1 MVKVRKKMMV
11 LAAIPC
17 YNEEFAIGSVVLK
30 ARRRVDE
37 VLVIDDGSTD
47 TTAEIARDAGAKVIS
62 HTMNRGK
69 GAAIKSALEYVTAS
83 NRFDIL
89 VLLDGDAQHDPAQI
103 PLLIEPL
110 RDGTADMVIGFRNP
124 AQMPFYR
131 RIGRRVLDY
140 TTAIRGM
147 TTDSQ
152 SGFRALN
159 RRAFD
164 ALKRENLRGNGFSI
178 ESEMLLAAKALG
190 LRIKEVPI
198 KCNYRNGEKP
208 TKNPVVH
215 GVGVLST
222 LVKLIVEERP
232 LIFMGIPGLALT
244 IAGLFFGLK
253 LLQLYNHLGY
263 FSIPFTLLA
272 GFFIILGV
280 FSIFMGLI
288 LNVVSRLL
296 KQEGKTLQ

>member
-1 MVKVRKKMMV
+1 MVKVEKKMMV

-47 TTAEIARDAGAKVIS
+47 ATAEIARDAGAKVIS

-83 NRFDIL
+83 DRFDIL

-198 KCNYRNGEKP
+198 KCNYGNVEKP

-222 LVKLIVEERP
+222 LVKLIAEERP

-253 LLQLYNHLGY
+253 LLQLYNRSGY

-272 GFFIILGV
+272 GFFIVLGV
-280 FSIFMGLI
+280 FSIFMGLV

>member
-1 MVKVRKKMMV
+1 MVKVRRKMMV

-47 TTAEIARDAGAKVIS
+47 ATAEIARDAGAKVIS

-83 NRFDIL
+83 DRFDIL

-198 KCNYRNGEKP
+198 KCNYGNVEKP

-222 LVKLIVEERP
+222 LVKLIAEERP
-232 LIFMGIPGLALT
+232 LIFMGIPGLVLT

-253 LLQLYNHLGY
+253 LLQLYNLSGY

-280 FSIFMGLI
+280 FSIFMGLV

>member
-1 MVKVRKKMMV
+1 VVKVRRKMMV

-47 TTAEIARDAGAKVIS
+47 ATAEIARDAGAKVIS

-83 NRFDIL
+83 DRFDIL

-198 KCNYRNGEKP
+198 KCNYGNVEKP

-222 LVKLIVEERP
+222 LVKLIAEERP
-232 LIFMGIPGLALT
+232 LIFMGIPGLVLT

-253 LLQLYNHLGY
+253 LLQLYNRSGY

-272 GFFIILGV
+272 GFFIVLGV
-280 FSIFMGLI
+280 FSIFMGLV

>member
-47 TTAEIARDAGAKVIS
+47 ATAEIARDAGAKVIS

-83 NRFDIL
+83 GRFDIL

-159 RRAFD
+159 RRAFG

-198 KCNYRNGEKP
+198 KCNYGNVEKP

-215 GVGVLST
+215 GVGVLSA
-222 LVKLIVEERP
+222 LVKLIAEERP
-232 LIFMGIPGLALT
+232 LIFMGIPGLVLT

-253 LLQLYNHLGY
+253 LLQLYNLSGY

-280 FSIFMGLI
+280 FSIFMGLV

>member
-1 MVKVRKKMMV
+1 VVKVRRKMMV

-47 TTAEIARDAGAKVIS
+47 ATAEIARDAGAKVIS

-83 NRFDIL
+83 GRFDIL

-178 ESEMLLAAKALG
+178 ESEMLLAEKALG

-198 KCNYRNGEKP
+198 KCNYGNVEKP

-222 LVKLIVEERP
+222 LVKLIAEERP
-232 LIFMGIPGLALT
+232 LIFMGIPGLVLT
-244 IAGLFFGLK
+244 ITGLFFGLK
-253 LLQLYNHLGY
+253 LLQLYNRLGY

-280 FSIFMGLI
+280 FSIFMGLV